1 MYPDVSNHI
10 GNEEEVLKQ
19 LTSSYLYKDILAL
32 SGIRKP
38 ELLEKLL
45 QALALQ
51 VGNEVS
57 YSELAHLLQVDKH
70 TVSSYIDLL
79 EKSYVIFRLKSFNRN
94 LRNEIKNN
102 RKIYFGTMES
112 EIQLLQI

>member
-1 MYPDVSNHI
+1 MYPDVINHI

-57 YSELAHLLQVDKH
+57 
-70 TVSSYIDLL
+70 
-79 EKSYVIFRLKSFNRN
+79 
-94 LRNEIKNN
+94 
-102 RKIYFGTMES
+102 
-112 EIQLLQI
+112 